1 MKITTKIGMGSA
13 PGAALATLAF
23 VALLVP
29 GSLGAQEASYDDVTF
44 THDITPILQRSC
56 QNCHREGGVA
66 PMTLVTYQ
74 QEGMGGYSGRRELPV
89 GAPLGPTRV
98 ARRRALGGP
107 SHLRRTGYLRAS
119 GSCGRRG
126 LVRRPGRDG

>member
-44 THDITPILQRSC
+44 TRDITPILQRSC

-66 PMTLVTYQ
+66 PMSLVTYQ
-74 QEGMGGYSGRRELPV
+74 QEGMRI
-89 GAPLGPTRV
+89 LGPPRTLR
-98 ARRRALGGP
+98 GGP
-107 SHLRRTGYLRAS
+107 SGSHPSCPKTGA
-119 GSCGRRG
+119 GRSKSPSPNRVPTCFG
-126 LVRRPGRDG
+126 LVRTTGPCTPTRT